1 MLKLSVTAVS
11 CILSSALHVINPSLF
26 GQLQVVMKQSLIFRS
41 LRVLLFILLLKK
53 LHVAVLAHMI
63 YLSLHESY
71 YMNKYC
77 SFFFIVIDTRY
88 VAHTEMQGTSVK
100 FDPCVRHVHQ
110 M

>member
-1 MLKLSVTAVS
+1 
-11 CILSSALHVINPSLF
+11 
-26 GQLQVVMKQSLIFRS
+26 
-41 LRVLLFILLLKK
+41 
-53 LHVAVLAHMI
+53 MI

-110 M
+110 MWTPFEKTILLIHSVQAVSLDDMHMKLNQMFLVILQ